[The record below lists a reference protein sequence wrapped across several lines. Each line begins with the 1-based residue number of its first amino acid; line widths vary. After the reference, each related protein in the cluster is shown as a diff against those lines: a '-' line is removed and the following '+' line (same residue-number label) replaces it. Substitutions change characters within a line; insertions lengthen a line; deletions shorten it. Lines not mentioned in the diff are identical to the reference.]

1 MRHRI
6 YLFDRDGLVLTYA
19 AETSRAAWTLAYKLA
34 RATARLVSS
43 EPDLRP
49 VRVRVQC
56 DGWLVYTLRA
66 DGAVELDDHRMISK
80 WAQPLAYAA
89 ALCCSRLP

>member
-6 YLFDRDGLVLTYA
+6 YLFTSDGLVQEYA
-19 AETSRAAWTLAYKLA
+19 ADTSRAAWALAYKVA
-34 RATARLVSS
+34 RAAAGLASAMP
-43 EPDLRP
+43 ELCP
-49 VRVRVQC
+49 VRIRVQC

-66 DGAVELDDHRMISK
+66 DGAVELDDHRMIAK